1 MSHDAPPPE
10 SAVPSSCCRDAAG
23 ARATSPPPRKAESQV
38 SAGDVASLTPW
49 RTSAALS
56 PRGTPLLLRALAAR
70 LQSAGCDEGIVI
82 CRGPLSGSCR
92 GAPLV
97 LVSAAIAGSPRP
109 LVDPARLPSTT
120 RRVATR
126 AWLAHSAALA
136 GSLCCR
142 MCAWHHHSLLASGQP
157 IAAAHD
163 DGYYDWL
170 IASRFEV
177 FCLQALQA
185 FRALSFFL
193 SLPEVPPRSGSL
205 HVSSSGWRGAE
216 RREEQTGWMAKAAT
230 VFM

>member
-1 MSHDAPPPE
+1 M
-10 SAVPSSCCRDAAG
+10 PSSCCRDAAG

-216 RREEQTGWMAKAAT
+216 RREEQTGSADGKSCYPYVCM
-230 VFM
+230 